1 LLEVTLR
8 LVTLSA
14 RRTGATLAIG
24 ALALTS
30 AACGSSSKSGA
41 SGAGGATTGGSSAAT
56 SGSAVASASG
66 KAAPSSAGSAAP
78 SVSGKAAPSSSAGA
92 SGSAPAAALP
102 KSITIGTDASYAPIE
117 SFASNHKT
125 IVGVD
130 PDLGAA
136 LGKELGIQVKFVNAK
151 FDGLVAGVQS
161 GRYDLAMSAMTDNPT
176 REKTVDFV
184 DYFSAGTSF
193 MIKKG
198 GKTVNTV
205 ADLCGRK
212 VAVEKG
218 TTQLDDATAQGK
230 KCKLTVLPFDD
241 QSGANLAL
249 SSGRADVV
257 MADSPVNAYAAQQ
270 SKGAF
275 AIVGQTYGTAPYGIA
290 VPKKSTALRDA
301 LVGALNK
308 MIADGSY
315 KTLLTKWG
323 VQAGALDKAAVNG
336 GASS

>member
-8 LVTLSA
+8 IVTLSA
-14 RRTGATLAIG
+14 RRTGVTLAVG

-30 AACGSSSKSGA
+30 AACGSKSSTA
-41 SGAGGATTGGSSAAT
+41 GAGGGATSAAAAT
-56 SGSAVASASG
+56 SGTAAATSGPAAGASSAVATSS
-66 KAAPSSAGSAAP
+66 APS
-78 SVSGKAAPSSSAGA
+78 
-92 SGSAPAAALP
+92 AAAGNLP
-102 KSITIGTDASYAPIE
+102 TSITIGTDASYAPIE
-117 SFASNHKT
+117 SFATDNKT

-136 LGKELGIQVKFVNAK
+136 LGKSLGIQVKFVNAK
-151 FDGLVAGVQS
+151 FDGLVTGVAS
-161 GRYDLAMSAMTDNPT
+161 GRYDLAMSAMTDNKD
-176 REKTVDFV
+176 REKQVDFV
-184 DYFSAGTSF
+184 DYYSAGTSF

-241 QSGANLAL
+241 QGGANLAL

-275 AIVGQTYGTAPYGIA
+275 VIVGAIYGTAPYGIA

-301 LVGALNK
+301 LVTALDK

-323 VQAGALDKAAVNG
+323 VQSGAITKAAVNG
-336 GASS
+336 AAAG

>member
-1 LLEVTLR
+1 MR
-8 LVTLSA
+8 IVTLSA
-14 RRTGATLAIG
+14 RRAGATLAVG

-30 AACGSSSKSGA
+30 AACGSSSSTA
-41 SGAGGATTGGSSAAT
+41 APAGGGGAASTGT
-56 SGSAVASASG
+56 GSAVASATG
-66 KAAPSSAGSAAP
+66 KAAPSATA
-78 SVSGKAAPSSSAGA
+78 
-92 SGSAPAAALP
+92 SAPAPTTGASAAVSASAAATSGGGAALP
-102 KSITIGTDASYAPIE
+102 TSITIATDASYAPIE
-117 SFASNHKT
+117 SFATDGKT

-136 LGKELGIQVKFVNAK
+136 LGKSLGITVKFVNAK

-161 GRYDLAMSAMTDNPT
+161 GRYDLAMSAMTDNT
-176 REKTVDFV
+176 DREKTVDFV

-218 TTQLDDATAQGK
+218 TTQLDDATAQSK

-275 AIVGQTYGTAPYGIA
+275 MIVGTTYGTAPYGIA

-301 LVGALNK
+301 LVSALNK

-323 VQAGALDKAAVNG
+323 VQAGAITKATVNG
-336 GASS
+336 AS

>member
-8 LVTLSA
+8 IVTLSA
-14 RRTGATLAIG
+14 RRTGVTLAVG

-30 AACGSSSKSGA
+30 AACGSKSSTA
-41 SGAGGATTGGSSAAT
+41 GAGSGNTAPAATSAAAAT
-56 SGSAVASASG
+56 SGTAAAASGPAAGASSAVASSS
-66 KAAPSSAGSAAP
+66 APSGAAGN
-78 SVSGKAAPSSSAGA
+78 
-92 SGSAPAAALP
+92 LP
-102 KSITIGTDASYAPIE
+102 TSITIGTDASYAPIE
-117 SFASNHKT
+117 SFATDNKT

-130 PDLGAA
+130 PDLGEA
-136 LGKELGIQVKFVNAK
+136 LGKSLGIQVKFVNAK
-151 FDGLVAGVQS
+151 FDGLVTGVAS
-161 GRYDLAMSAMTDNPT
+161 GRYDLAMSAMTDNKD
-176 REKTVDFV
+176 REKQVDFV
-184 DYFSAGTSF
+184 DYYSAGTSF

-241 QSGANLAL
+241 QGGANLAL

-275 AIVGQTYGTAPYGIA
+275 VIVGAIYGTAPYGIA

-301 LVGALNK
+301 LVTALDK

-323 VQAGALDKAAVNG
+323 VQSGAITKAAVNG
-336 GASS
+336 AAAG

>member
-1 LLEVTLR
+1 LR
-8 LVTLSA
+8 IVTLSA
-14 RRTGATLAIG
+14 RRAGVTVAIG

-41 SGAGGATTGGSSAAT
+41 SGGGASSAASSATGAATSAASSAPGSSAPA
-56 SGSAVASASG
+56 
-66 KAAPSSAGSAAP
+66 SSAAS
-78 SVSGKAAPSSSAGA
+78 SAPSSSGA
-92 SGSAPAAALP
+92 SSAPASGGAITLP
-102 KSITIGTDASYAPIE
+102 DNIKKAGVIKIATDASYAPVE
-117 SFASNHKT
+117 SFAKDNKT
-125 IVGVD
+125 IVGFD

-136 LGKELGIQVKFVNAK
+136 LGKVLGVKVVFTNTG
-151 FDGLVAGVQS
+151 FDGIIPALSA
-161 GRYDLAMSAMTDNPT
+161 GRYDMAMSAMTDNT
-176 REKTVDFV
+176 DREKTVDFV

-193 MIKKG
+193 MVKKG
-198 GKTVNTV
+198 GPTINTL
-205 ADLCGRK
+205 ADICGHK

-218 TTQLDDATAQGK
+218 TTQLDDATAQAK
-230 KCKLTVLPFDD
+230 KCSKPNTVLPFDD

-275 AIVGQTYGTAPYGIA
+275 TIVGQTYGTAPYGIA

-323 VQAGALDKAAVNG
+323 VQAGALDKATVNG

>member
-8 LVTLSA
+8 IVTLSA
-14 RRTGATLAIG
+14 RRTGVTLAVG

-30 AACGSSSKSGA
+30 AACGSKSSTAGA
-41 SGAGGATTGGSSAAT
+41 GAGGTAAATTGAAAT
-56 SGSAVASASG
+56 SGTAAATSGPAAGASAVATSS
-66 KAAPSSAGSAAP
+66 APSGAAGN
-78 SVSGKAAPSSSAGA
+78 
-92 SGSAPAAALP
+92 LP
-102 KSITIGTDASYAPIE
+102 TSITIGTDASYAPIE
-117 SFASNHKT
+117 SFATDNKT
-125 IVGVD
+125 IIGVD

-136 LGKELGIQVKFVNAK
+136 LGKALGIQVKFVNAK
-151 FDGLVAGVQS
+151 FDGLVTGVAS
-161 GRYDLAMSAMTDNPT
+161 GRYDLAMSAMTDNT
-176 REKTVDFV
+176 DREKQVDFV
-184 DYFSAGTSF
+184 DYYSAGTSF

-218 TTQLDDATAQGK
+218 TTQLDDATAQEK

-241 QSGANLAL
+241 QGGANLAL

-275 AIVGQTYGTAPYGIA
+275 VIVGAIYGTAPYGIA

-301 LVGALNK
+301 LVTALDK

-323 VQAGALDKAAVNG
+323 VQSGAITKAAVNG
-336 GASS
+336 AAAG